1 MKTSNI
7 SWLAAAAP
15 LVAAVKCET
24 SFSRKCAA
32 LASKI
37 SLPNTTV
44 WFTEAVAAGT
54 NLSLPYNPPD
64 CGASSQVA
72 PAEVCRVSL
81 LQETSARSNV
91 SYEVWLP
98 SNWTGDRFLSAGNGG
113 LGGCI
118 GYSELAYATSRGFAA
133 VAGNNGHNGTSG
145 EAFGYD
151 KGVIEDFSWRS
162 VHGGVVLGKQ
172 LVADFYGRPHAK
184 SYYLGCSTGGRQGF
198 KMAQDFP
205 EDFDGI
211 VAGAPAFAFNNL
223 TSWSG
228 YFYTVAGR
236 PGSPEFLTFD
246 QWGAVHADI
255 IATCD
260 GLDGA
265 VDGILEDP
273 DQCVYRPENLICGSP
288 RANPATCLTGR
299 QAETVRKVFSSVYG
313 LSGNLV
319 YPQLQYGAD
328 FPAFAGIYLTGQPFI
343 YSEQWFKYAV
353 YQGTNVTYDPALL
366 GPRDYEASE
375 AADFTGISTWKGDLS
390 AVRDRGAKILH
401 YHGLQDPLI
410 TSTNSARYY
419 DHVART
425 MGAAAAELD
434 KFYRY
439 FRVSGLAHCNG
450 GTGASVIGNGA
461 GASLDPDEN
470 VLSAVV
476 RWVEEGVAPDTITG
490 SAVVNGAVDYKRRH
504 CRYPL
509 HNVFKGGAGGD
520 VKNPDNWSCEL

>member
-1 MKTSNI
+1 MKTSFL
-7 SWLAAAAP
+7 SWLAAVAP
-15 LVAAVKCET
+15 FVVAGRCET
-24 SFSRKCAA
+24 SFDKKCAA
-32 LASKI
+32 FASKI

-44 WFTEAVAAGT
+44 WFTQAVTAGT
-54 NLSLPYNPPD
+54 NISLPYNPPD
-64 CGASSQVA
+64 CGAPFTVVR
-72 PAEVCRVSL
+72 AEVCRISL
-81 LQETSARSNV
+81 LQKTSARSNV

-113 LGGCI
+113 LAGCI
-118 GYSELAYATSRGFAA
+118 GYGDLAYATSRGFAA

-145 EAFGYD
+145 AAFAYD

-184 SYYLGCSTGGRQGF
+184 NYYLGCSTGGRQGF
-198 KMAQDFP
+198 RMAQDFP
-205 EDFDGI
+205 GDFDGI

-228 YFYTVAGR
+228 YFYTVAGK
-236 PGSPEFLTFD
+236 PGSPEFLKMD
-246 QWGAVHADI
+246 QWAAVHADI
-255 IATCD
+255 VATCD

-265 VDGILEDP
+265 VDGIIEDP
-273 DQCVYRPENLICGSP
+273 DRCFYRPENLICGSP

-299 QAETVRKVFSSVYG
+299 QAETVRKVFSPIYG

-328 FPAFAGIYLTGQPFI
+328 FPSFAGIYLTGQPFV
-343 YSEQWFKYAV
+343 YSAEWFRYVV
-353 YQGTNVTYDPALL
+353 YHGTNVTFDPALL

-375 AADFTGISTWKGDLS
+375 AADFTGISTWKGDLPS
-390 AVRDRGAKILH
+390 
-401 YHGLQDPLI
+401 
-410 TSTNSARYY
+410 
-419 DHVART
+419 
-425 MGAAAAELD
+425 ELD

-450 GTGASVIGNGA
+450 GTGAGVIGTGA
-461 GASLDPDEN
+461 GSSLDPDEN

-476 RWVEEGVAPDTITG
+476 RWVEQGVAPDTITG
-490 SAVVNGAVDYKRRH
+490 SAIVNGKVDYKRRH

-509 HNVFKGGAGGD
+509 RNVFKGGAGGD
-520 VKNPDNWSCEL
+520 FKNPDNWSCEL